1 MRRSKVSFDTVT
13 SGKVHRD
20 GGQMPAA
27 SLVRRCWHLIALQTT
42 CSVFGA
48 RDLQTMAP
56 MGPNARAQVPA
67 VSLASQ
73 KPEANRYGR
82 VARAAVV
89 VLSI

>member
-1 MRRSKVSFDTVT
+1 MVRPKAAGTKNTKRT
-13 SGKVHRD
+13 SG
-20 GGQMPAA
+20 M
-27 SLVRRCWHLIALQTT
+27 T
-42 CSVFGA
+42 CQEMGHGA
-48 RDLQTMAP
+48 PEAIRGNTRQYKTVAP

-82 VARAAVV
+82 VARAAAL